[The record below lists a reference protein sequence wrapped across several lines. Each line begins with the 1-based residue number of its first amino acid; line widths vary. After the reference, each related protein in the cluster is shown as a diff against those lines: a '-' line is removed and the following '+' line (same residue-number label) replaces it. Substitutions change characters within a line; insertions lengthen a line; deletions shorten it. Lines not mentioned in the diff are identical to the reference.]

1 MDPDTSAS
9 AAPPEP
15 AKDKAQPVPEEL
27 RSASPS
33 PAPQATPAGSA
44 ASPTEAPKVDVSA
57 GTITRMMGI
66 ASTSDLR
73 LLEGRID
80 LLTAKVSGLVTKVDR
95 VVSMFGSAP
104 SASDIDRLEIQ
115 IGTLKGL
122 IKEVLEVISSEADKR
137 ALADER
143 VAAQEQSR
151 KLREGIKSSEE

>member
-1 MDPDTSAS
+1 
-9 AAPPEP
+9 
-15 AKDKAQPVPEEL
+15 
-27 RSASPS
+27 
-33 PAPQATPAGSA
+33 
-44 ASPTEAPKVDVSA
+44 VSA

-66 ASTSDLR
+66 ASIADLR

-95 VVSMFGSAP
+95 VVSMLGSGP

-115 IGTLKGL
+115 IGTLKSL
-122 IKEVLEVISSEADKR
+122 IKEVLEVTSSEADKR

>member
-1 MDPDTSAS
+1 MDSDTSVS
-9 AAPPEP
+9 TAPPEGV
-15 AKDKAQPVPEEL
+15 KDKATPAPEEAQV
-27 RSASPS
+27 ASGSGLPK
-33 PAPQATPAGSA
+33 AAAAGSA
-44 ASPTEAPKVDVSA
+44 AAPADVPKADVSA
-57 GTITRMMGI
+57 ATITRMMGI

-95 VVSMFGSAP
+95 VASMFNSVP

-122 IKEVLEVISSEADKR
+122 IKEVLEILSSEADKR

-151 KLREGIKSSEE
+151 KLRESIKSSEE

>member
-1 MDPDTSAS
+1 MTTDTPTSGLS
-9 AAPPEP
+9 PEP
-15 AKDKAQPVPEEL
+15 AKDKVPPASDGARL
-27 RSASPS
+27 GGSLASPQN
-33 PAPQATPAGSA
+33 AVAGSA
-44 ASPTEAPKVDVSA
+44 ATPQDTPKVDVSA

-66 ASTSDLR
+66 ASTSDVR

-115 IGTLKGL
+115 IGTLKAL
-122 IKEVLEVISSEADKR
+122 IKEVLEVISSEADNR
-137 ALADER
+137 ALASER
-143 VAAQEQSR
+143 AAAHEQSR

>member
-1 MDPDTSAS
+1 MSPDTSTS
-9 AAPPEP
+9 AVPPEP
-15 AKDKAQPVPEEL
+15 AKEK
-27 RSASPS
+27 
-33 PAPQATPAGSA
+33 PQATSDEARA
-44 ASPTEAPKVDVSA
+44 ASPNTAPPVAATGSVASTTDAPKVDVSA

-80 LLTAKVSGLVTKVDR
+80 LLTAKVSGLMTKVDR
-95 VVSMFGSAP
+95 VVSMFGSTP

-122 IKEVLEVISSEADKR
+122 IKEVLEVISLEADKR
-137 ALADER
+137 ALANER
-143 VAAQEQSR
+143 VAAQDQSR

>member
-1 MDPDTSAS
+1 MNSDTSTSVAL
-9 AAPPEP
+9 PES
-15 AKDKAQPVPEEL
+15 AKDKPQP
-27 RSASPS
+27 ASDE
-33 PAPQATPAGSA
+33 ARA
-44 ASPTEAPKVDVSA
+44 ASPNTAPPVAAAGSIASTTDAARVDVSA

-80 LLTAKVSGLVTKVDR
+80 LLTAKVSGLMTKVDR
-95 VVSMFGSAP
+95 VVSMFGSTP

-115 IGTLKGL
+115 IGTLKAL

-137 ALADER
+137 ALASEK
-143 VAAQEQSR
+143 VAAQDQSR